1 MDLGLQGKVAIVTG
15 SARGL
20 GAATARRLAK
30 EGATVVVTDIDRD
43 GTAAMAESLKADGF
57 NAIGIAC
64 DITKSAEVR
73 QLVDATVAAF
83 GSVHVLVNNAGFPR
97 DTLLTKMSEEDWD
110 KVIEVILK
118 GSFLTSKA
126 VMPLMIE
133 QQWGRIVNISSRAY
147 LGNPGQANYAAA
159 KAGILGLTRA
169 LAIEEGRY
177 NITVNAVAPGF
188 IETEAVKSLGHFEK
202 IREAAIKMAPLRRT
216 GQPEDIADAVAF
228 LASECAA
235 FITGETLHVTGGRYG

>member
-43 GTAAMAESLKADGF
+43 GTAAMAESLKAEGF
-57 NAIGIAC
+57 KTIGIAC

-73 QLVDATVAAF
+73 QLVDVTVAAF
-83 GSVHVLVNNAGFPR
+83 GSVHILVNNAGFPR

-147 LGNPGQANYAAA
+147 LGNPGQANYSAA